1 MDVINANIK
10 FIRKQKGLTQQGFAD
25 AIGIKR
31 SSLGAYEEGRAKPNY
46 ATIQTI
52 STKFNISI
60 DRLLTE
66 DLTQTADNSVFGAS
80 LPKNTSHNSPKAAN
94 SSSTPDI
101 EGNRLRILSIT
112 VDDKNKENIELV
124 PNKARAGYLEGYED
138 PQYIKQ
144 LPRFNLPFLNQGTY
158 RAFEIQGDSMLPLQP
173 GSIVVGE
180 YTENWKDIKD
190 NDSYVVVSQNDGI
203 VYKRIKNNIKNN
215 KTLTLRSDNVDYPAY
230 TINIDDVVE
239 VWKAKVFISKESS
252 SAQKMSLEK
261 LTNLVLDV
269 QQNVMKLQSKI
280 IEEDEE

>member
-10 FIRKQKGLTQQGFAD
+10 FIRKQKGLTQQGFAT

-31 SSLGAYEEGRAKPNY
+31 SSLGAYEEGRARPSY
-46 ATIQTI
+46 DTIQSI
-52 STKFNISI
+52 SRKFNISI

-80 LPKNTSHNSPKAAN
+80 LPQNTSNVPNTATP
-94 SSSTPDI
+94 STPDI

-124 PNKARAGYLEGYED
+124 PDKARAGYLEGYED
-138 PQYIKQ
+138 PQYIKT

-158 RAFEIQGDSMLPLQP
+158 RAFEIQGDSMMPLQP

-190 NDSYVVVSQNDGI
+190 NDTYVVVSQNDGI
-203 VYKRIKNNIKNN
+203 VYKRVKNNIKNN

-280 IEEDEE
+280 IEEEEEA